1 MPPKR
6 SDEVILDKNLFIIIR
21 ITENRMCKAGFF
33 SFTDPPLCGIL
44 YNRGLMIS
52 AAFAGE
58 SVYRKDE

>member
-1 MPPKR
+1 MSSKR
-6 SDEVILDKNLFIIIR
+6 PDEVILDKNLFIIIR
-21 ITENRMCKAGFF
+21 ITENRMREAGFF

-58 SVYRKDE
+58 SAYRKDE

>member
-1 MPPKR
+1 MR
-6 SDEVILDKNLFIIIR
+6 E
-21 ITENRMCKAGFF
+21 AGFF

-58 SVYRKDE
+58 SAYRKDE

>member
-6 SDEVILDKNLFIIIR
+6 PDQVILDQDLFIIIR
-21 ITENRMCKAGFF
+21 ITENQMCEAGFF

-52 AAFAGE
+52 VAFAGE
-58 SVYRKDE
+58 SAYRKDE